1 MAMKLLKY
9 GIGIFMPE
17 APEGF
22 DPSGLLGV
30 APKTIEIPA
39 GEDAGLIVLEAPP
52 ARATL
57 RIAMGAGSRAR
68 FVEMAHAP
76 RELRVELS
84 LGAGAQAEYLSAA
97 GDGAYESVRREARLA
112 EGARLSWIDACT
124 SPEFSR
130 TAFVTSLEGEGA
142 EVSSLSLVIGSG
154 RQRYDAWHEIRHLAP
169 RTVSDLKVRTLL
181 KDDAKAIV
189 RGLVRVEK
197 DAPGCTGFQREETLL
212 LSEYAEI
219 DAVPNLEI
227 ENQDVK
233 SGHAASIGR
242 LDEEKLFYLMSRGLD
257 RAAAERVLIDAFIEP
272 FLSAVSDEALRASL
286 SETIA
291 AKLS

>member
-22 DPSGLLGV
+22 DPSGLVEV
-30 APKTIEIPA
+30 APKSIEIPA
-39 GEDAGLIVLEAPP
+39 GEDAGLIVLEAP
-52 ARATL
+52 AGRASL
-57 RIAMGAGSRAR
+57 KIAMGAGSRAR
-68 FVEMAHAP
+68 FVEMARAA

-84 LGAGAQAEYLSAA
+84 LGEGAQAEYLSVA
-97 GDGAYESVRREARLA
+97 GEGAFESVRREAHLA
-112 EGARLSWIDACT
+112 KDARMTWIDACT

-130 TAFVTSLEGEGA
+130 SAFVTSLEGEKA
-142 EVSSLSLVIGSG
+142 EVSSISLLIGSG
-154 RQRYDAWHEIRHLAP
+154 RQRYDAWHEIRHLAA
-169 RTVSDLKVRTLL
+169 RTVSDLKVRSLL

-189 RGLVRVEK
+189 RGLVRIEK
-197 DAPGCTGFQREETLL
+197 DAPGCSGFQREETLL

-227 ENQDVK
+227 ENQDVRC
-233 SGHAASIGR
+233 GHAASIGR

-257 RAAAERVLIDAFIEP
+257 RQAAERVLIDAFIEP
-272 FLSAVSDEALRASL
+272 FLSAVSDEPLRASL
-286 SETIA
+286 AETIA
-291 AKLS
+291 AKLA

>member
-22 DPSGLLGV
+22 DPSGLLEI
-30 APKTIEIPA
+30 APKSIDIPA
-39 GEDAGLIVLEAPP
+39 GEDAGLIVLEAP
-52 ARATL
+52 AGRASLKIT
-57 RIAMGAGSRAR
+57 MGANSRAR
-68 FVEMAHAP
+68 FVEMARAA
-76 RELRVELS
+76 RELRVELE
-84 LGAGAQAEYLSAA
+84 LGEGATAEYLSVA
-97 GDGAYESVRREARLA
+97 GEGAFESVRREAHLA
-112 EGARLSWIDACT
+112 KDARLSWIDACT
-124 SPEFSR
+124 APEFSR
-130 TAFVTSLEGEGA
+130 TAFVTSLEGENAG
-142 EVSSLSLVIGSG
+142 VSSVSLLIGSG
-154 RQRYDAWHEIRHLAP
+154 RQRYDAWHEIRHMAP
-169 RTVSDLKVRTLL
+169 RTVSDLKVRSLL
-181 KDDAKAIV
+181 KGDAKAVV

-197 DAPGCTGFQREETLL
+197 DAPGCAGFQREETLL

-227 ENQDVK
+227 GNQDVRC
-233 SGHAASIGR
+233 GHAASIGR

-272 FLSAVSDEALRASL
+272 FLSAVNDESLRASL

-291 AKLS
+291 AKLA